1 MLAAVYHGPNDIRL
15 EERPIPNI
23 DADEALLRVTAAGI
37 CGTDLRILHGHHR
50 LYPPGTQRIPGHEIV
65 GDIAAVGDGVAGLS
79 VGQRV
84 IVAPNAG
91 CGHCHLCIRGDNNL
105 CRQYQAIGVT
115 MDGGFAEYMRIPAP
129 MISQG
134 NVIPTD
140 AAADAAVS
148 TLIEPFA
155 CVLRG
160 QRTLQVGPGDIV
172 LIVGA
177 GPMGLLHLLLARLS
191 GASRI
196 IVSEVQPVRLVQ
208 ARQGRADF
216 AVNPQ
221 SQDLREIVMDE
232 SNGRGADVIVIAAP
246 SHSAQQSALE
256 LAAVGGR
263 INYFGGL
270 PKNRPLIESD
280 SNAIHYKEL
289 RVTGTTGCSTGDCRK
304 AAEILEAG
312 RIDLSPL
319 VSHRFPLTEVL
330 AAYETA
336 QSQEALKT
344 ILLP

>member
-23 DADEALLRVTAAGI
+23 DADEALLRVRAAGI